1 MQNWNAKNNSASWL
15 HHIVDKEKNAQIYC
29 EICNRDKFEQ
39 EKKHRHKKIE
49 NPKFVDKKTHRCYNI
64 NVTCLILAQLCPRI
78 GEMRGV

>member
-1 MQNWNAKNNSASWL
+1 MQNWNAKNNSALWP

-49 NPKFVDKKTHRCYNI
+49 IPKFVDKKTHRCYNI
-64 NVTCLILAQLCPRI
+64 NV
-78 GEMRGV
+78 M